1 MPDFPNSRREIA
13 GVPIQQ
19 LSEQFGTPTFAYI
32 GETIVQRIRD
42 LAAFDT
48 VRYAQKACSNLAIL
62 DLVRQHDVL
71 VDAVSAG
78 EIRRAMLAGYAVV
91 GDPPPIVYTA
101 DIFDRETLDLLTT
114 VVTDLGDAHHIQTD
128 SQGNLYI
135 AATGDG
141 HLRLLFTGLSSTGS
155 EQ

>member
-1 MPDFPNSRREIA
+1 MVLGTEIA
-13 GVPIQQ
+13 RNCTKRHETLRNLPEILGFLYVGGG
-19 LSEQFGTPTFAYI
+19 EGTM
-32 GETIVQRIRD
+32 V
-42 LAAFDT
+42 
-48 VRYAQKACSNLAIL
+48 
-62 DLVRQHDVL
+62 
-71 VDAVSAG
+71 
-78 EIRRAMLAGYAVV
+78 
-91 GDPPPIVYTA
+91 
-101 DIFDRETLDLLTT
+101 FDRQTLDLLTT